1 MSNTMKMLKVKSFI
15 REVFQTII
23 LGVAIFVILQV
34 SIQPYKVE
42 GSSMHPTMSSGDF
55 VLVNKVIYWK
65 LPFYESVNSKYV
77 FHTPRRG
84 ELVIFNFP
92 YDDSRKF
99 VKRVIAVPGD
109 TLEIKQGTVIIN
121 SEVID
126 EPYVYHPST
135 ENIRPITVPRGS
147 YFVLGDNRQNSQDS
161 RSFGLVSSEAILG
174 RALISY
180 WPISNLAHDLR

>member
-23 LGVAIFVILQV
+23 LGVAIFVILQI

-84 ELVIFNFP
+84 EFVIF
-92 YDDSRKF
+92 DK
-99 VKRVIAVPGD
+99 
-109 TLEIKQGTVIIN
+109 
-121 SEVID
+121 
-126 EPYVYHPST
+126 H
-135 ENIRPITVPRGS
+135 
-147 YFVLGDNRQNSQDS
+147 
-161 RSFGLVSSEAILG
+161 
-174 RALISY
+174 
-180 WPISNLAHDLR
+180 ISN